1 MTDSSATAGRV
12 RDRLADVFER
22 AGASLPTLSGV
33 EIREM
38 ARIASARSVQ
48 AKPARLRFSA
58 RQVAIVIAA
67 ALAMGFAA
75 PLLAGINP
83 LDEIA
88 QLTGI
93 REESPSGPVA
103 GYKPAD
109 VPYVS
114 VLPLMQYLGSSQ
126 PVVPAAAVTAR
137 GGKQV
142 VFVASRPDYQGQYTQ
157 LHVDAR
163 PVTVGRTVGKAVV
176 ITTGLTPCARIVVA
190 PPASLESG
198 DSIRSYSEQ
207 VTDNG
212 PTIDYKLL
220 FGGRPPAPTSP
231 LGGGIAWQQGN
242 TVGIGI
248 TYTGPQPP
256 AGAYYLYR
264 APDGTVQKLPYTP
277 IIDAR
282 IPVGLLK
289 QGEPVGSVELR
300 TPTGHVLAQATLEYY
315 CTS

>member
-1 MTDSSATAGRV
+1 MAETDAASGLLQ
-12 RDRLADVFER
+12 DWLADVFER
-22 AGASLPTLSGV
+22 AGASLPTLSGE
-33 EIREM
+33 EIGEM
-38 ARIASARSVQ
+38 ARVASSRSVR
-48 AKPARLRFSA
+48 AKPGRFRFSA
-58 RQVAIVIAA
+58 RQMGIVVAA

-83 LDEIA
+83 LHEIA

-93 REESPSGPVA
+93 REEPPPRPVA

-126 PVVPAAAVTAR
+126 PVVPAAAVTTR
-137 GGKQV
+137 DGKQV

-163 PVTVGRTVGKAVV
+163 PVTVGRKVGKAVV
-176 ITTGLTPCARIVVA
+176 IASGLTPCARIVVA
-190 PPASLESG
+190 PPASLQSG
-198 DSIRSYSEQ
+198 DSIRSYAEQ

-220 FGGRPPAPTSP
+220 FGGRAPAPTSP

-242 TVGIGI
+242 TVGVGI
-248 TYTGPQPP
+248 NYTGPQPP

-264 APDGTVQKLPYTP
+264 APDGTLQKLPYKP
-277 IIDAR
+277 ITNAR
-282 IPVGLLK
+282 IPVGVLK

-300 TPTGHVLAQATLEYY
+300 TPRGDVLAQATLEYY